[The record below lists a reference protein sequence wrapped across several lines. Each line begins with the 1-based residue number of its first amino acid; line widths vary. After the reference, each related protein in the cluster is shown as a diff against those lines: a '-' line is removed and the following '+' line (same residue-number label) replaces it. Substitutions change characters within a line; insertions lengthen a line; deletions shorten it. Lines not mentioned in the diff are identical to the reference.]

1 MSTTRQPGAR
11 PSRSARPAW
20 RMAARRRNSRI
31 SRAASG
37 RHGSPC
43 NMAHLLVRHK
53 VDDFD
58 RWKAVFDGHAAA
70 QRTAGITVTHVM
82 RNVEDVERAKAF
94 VFSPQVPGSQEESGV
109 LDRPDIYFLE

>member
-1 MSTTRQPGAR
+1 
-11 PSRSARPAW
+11 
-20 RMAARRRNSRI
+20 
-31 SRAASG
+31 
-37 RHGSPC
+37 
-43 NMAHLLVRHK
+43 MAHLLVRHK

-82 RNVEDVERAKAF
+82 RNVEDPGEVVLLFDVEDVERAKAF

-109 LDRPDIYFLE
+109 LDRPDIYFLT